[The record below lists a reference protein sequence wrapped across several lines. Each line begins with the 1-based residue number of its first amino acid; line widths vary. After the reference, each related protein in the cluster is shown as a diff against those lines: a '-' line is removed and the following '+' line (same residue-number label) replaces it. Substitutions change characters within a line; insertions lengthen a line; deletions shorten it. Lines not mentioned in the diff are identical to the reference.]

1 MSPVPTRFVL
11 TLMVLCG
18 CLHGTLAADPP
29 QSSWSYSAE
38 LLRPFWQGRV
48 VDGESVLFVRDPAS
62 GTARGRLLF
71 PNSRL
76 IRITLASEWRNP
88 TAVVFEE
95 GRDFIC
101 TAGGREIVLP
111 AGSRI
116 PAFTPDQL
124 RRPAGSQKYRLTHR
138 DGNGEI
144 LFGAKDEYHQM
155 QVAVT
160 YERAAAQWPTAL
172 PQYAAQTLPRATARL
187 RRPTIA
193 LNSTAGR
200 QYIDGL

>member
-1 MSPVPTRFVL
+1 
-11 TLMVLCG
+11 
-18 CLHGTLAADPP
+18 
-29 QSSWSYSAE
+29 
-38 LLRPFWQGRV
+38 
-48 VDGESVLFVRDPAS
+48 
-62 GTARGRLLF
+62 
-71 PNSRL
+71 
-76 IRITLASEWRNP
+76 
-88 TAVVFEE
+88 
-95 GRDFIC
+95 
-101 TAGGREIVLP
+101 VLP

-187 RRPTIA
+187 RDRQSLSIA
-193 LNSTAGR
+193 LLGDSISTGCNASGWQASHPFSHRGR
-200 QYIDGL
+200 TCCCSICRQSLHQQCR